1 MKKTF
6 LYDTHV
12 SLGAKM
18 APFGGFEMPIQYE
31 GIFAEH
37 FATRKAAT
45 VFDTCHM
52 GEFLIKGDSATKD
65 LEKILSCDIASMT
78 TGQCK
83 YGFICNENGGVIDDQ
98 ITYKMGENDYFM
110 VVNAS
115 TQDNDFDWIKKNSS
129 PETSLK
135 NISSETGKIDIQGP
149 LSAKIVNTLIGKPI
163 NDLKYYTWMHTTYNG
178 KTVIISRTGYT
189 GEIGFEIYLDQAD
202 TIKFW
207 NQCLELGAKPAGL
220 GCRDT
225 LRLEMGYP
233 LYGHEL
239 DENRNANEA
248 GFSKAVSTTKT
259 FIGSPSITKQ
269 YEGAKVLCG
278 LALEGR
284 RATRN
289 GDAICDA
296 NGVAIGIVTSG
307 SYSPS
312 LEIAIAM
319 GYVSKPLSTLGNT
332 VHINT
337 GKVILKAQ
345 IAALPFY
352 KQATAR
358 KKLAEYL

>member
-6 LYDTHV
+6 LYNTHI

-65 LEKILSCDIASMT
+65 LEKILSCDIFAMK

-115 TQDNDFDWIKKNSS
+115 TQDNDFEWIKTYAS

-135 NISSETGKIDIQGP
+135 NISNETGKIDIQGP
-149 LSAKIVNTLIGKPI
+149 QSAKIVNKLIGKPI

-189 GEIGFEIYLDQAD
+189 GEIGFEIYLDEAD
-202 TIKFW
+202 TVKFW
-207 NQCLELGAKPAGL
+207 NQCLELGAKPVGL

-239 DENRNANEA
+239 DDKRNAGES
-248 GFSKAVSTTKT
+248 GFSKAVSTIKT
-259 FIGSPSITKQ
+259 FIGSPSITNQ
-269 YEGAKVLCG
+269 PASHALCG

-284 RATRN
+284 RAARN
-289 GDAICDA
+289 GDSICDN
-296 NGVAIGIVTSG
+296 NGKNIGIVTSG

-312 LEIAIAM
+312 LEIAIAI
-319 GYVSKPLSTLGNT
+319 GYVEKPLSDIGKTIQ
-332 VHINT
+332 INT
-337 GKVILKAQ
+337 GKTILNAT
-345 IAALPFY
+345 IVDMPFY